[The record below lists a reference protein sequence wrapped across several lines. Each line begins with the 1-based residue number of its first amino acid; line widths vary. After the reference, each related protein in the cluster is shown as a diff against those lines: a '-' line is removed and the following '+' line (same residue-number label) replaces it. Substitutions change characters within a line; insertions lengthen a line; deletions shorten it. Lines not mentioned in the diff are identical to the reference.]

1 MINLITGLPGN
12 GKTLYALSYVKQW
25 AEKDNR
31 PVYYAGIKD
40 LMLPWTE
47 IDPTKW
53 FECPANSIIV
63 IDECQTVFRPRSVGK
78 EPPDY
83 VAKLET
89 HRHQG
94 LDIVLI
100 TQHPLLADSAIRRLV
115 GKHIHVVRTF
125 GTERATLH
133 EWASVREN
141 CDKPAGRSDSIK
153 HHWAYPKDAYS
164 YYKSAEVHTVKRN
177 IPMRLYLLIAIP
189 VFLIGCVFYFKHFAE
204 KQKHINNPTQE
215 ETTGASKAVLTASS
229 EKGKVSYKNA
239 IEDAKQFVF
248 EETPRVVG
256 LPQTAPRYDELTKP
270 VEVPVPAGC
279 VQSSHGCK
287 CYTQQATSMD
297 VEESLCMEIV
307 KHGFFE
313 DFERSARKKEV
324 QPKLASNQPRDDQR
338 NGQDNGEPVGHG
350 WVSLGDIKTKRMVT
364 DHEKAAAEAQAAGGQ
379 MPTNPK
385 LNGLKGEI

>member
-1 MINLITGLPGN
+1 MITLITGLPGN

-31 PVYYAGIKD
+31 PVYYSGIKD

-53 FECPANSIIV
+53 FDCPVNSIIV
-63 IDECQTVFRPRSVGK
+63 IDECQTVFRPRSLGK

-100 TQHPLLADSAIRRLV
+100 TQHPMLADSAIRRLV
-115 GKHIHVVRTF
+115 GKHVHVVRTF

-141 CDKPAGRSDSIK
+141 CDKPSGRADSIK
-153 HHWAYPKDAYS
+153 HHWKYPKDAFS
-164 YYKSAEVHTVKRN
+164 FYKSAEVHTVKRN
-177 IPMRLYLLIAIP
+177 IPMRFWLFVLIPVLLVCCFLYL
-189 VFLIGCVFYFKHFAE
+189 KHFSD
-204 KQKHINNPTQE
+204 KQKHINDVPPDSP
-215 ETTGASKAVLTASS
+215 ALSKPVLSAAN
-229 EKGKVSYKNA
+229 EKGRVSYKNA
-239 IEDAKQFVF
+239 IEDAKQYVF

-297 VEESLCMEIV
+297 VEESLCVEIV

-313 DFERSARKKEV
+313 DFERSSKKKEPQ
-324 QPKLASNQPRDDQR
+324 QPKLASDASAKSQNNVPDKDVDRS
-338 NGQDNGEPVGHG
+338 HG
-350 WVSLGDIKTKRMVT
+350 WV
-364 DHEKAAAEAQAAGGQ
+364 
-379 MPTNPK
+379 
-385 LNGLKGEI
+385 

>member
-12 GKTLYALSYVKQW
+12 GKTLYALSFVKQW

-31 PVYYAGIKD
+31 PVFYAGIKD
-40 LMLPWTE
+40 LKLPWTE

-94 LDIVLI
+94 LDIVI
-100 TQHPLLADSAIRRLV
+100 FTQHPLLADSSIRRLV
-115 GKHIHVVRTF
+115 GKHIHVVRSF

-133 EWASVREN
+133 EWGSVREN
-141 CDKPAGRSDSIK
+141 CDKPSGRADSIK
-153 HHWAYPKDAYS
+153 HLWKYPKES
-164 YYKSAEVHTVKRN
+164 FEFYKSAEVHTVKRN
-177 IPMRLYLLIAIP
+177 IPVRVYLFILIPLLLIAS
-189 VFLIGCVFYFKHFAE
+189 VFYLKYFSN
-204 KQKHINNPTQE
+204 KQKHIN
-215 ETTGASKAVLTASS
+215 GANNEDTSISKPILQASN
-229 EKGKVSYKNA
+229 EKGKVSYRNA

-248 EETPRVVG
+248 EETPRIQG

-297 VEESLCMEIV
+297 VEKSLCEDIV

-313 DFERSARKKEV
+313 DFERTSRKKEAQAQKALAKNDV
-324 QPKLASNQPRDDQR
+324 RDQPQIK
-338 NGQDNGEPVGHG
+338 EPSGS
-350 WVSLGDIKTKRMVT
+350 WVSLGDSKTARMVT
-364 DHEKAAAEAQAAGGQ
+364 DHEKAAMEAQANNNQ
-379 MPTNPK
+379 MSTNPK
-385 LNGLKGEI
+385 FNAAGGNI

>member
-12 GKTLYALSYVKQW
+12 GKTLYALSYVKEW

-31 PVYYAGIKD
+31 PVFYAGIKD

-63 IDECQTVFRPRSVGK
+63 IDECQTVFRPRSIGK

-115 GKHIHVVRTF
+115 GKHVHVVRTF

-141 CDKPAGRSDSIK
+141 CDKPAGRADSIK
-153 HHWAYPKDAYS
+153 HQWKYPKEAYS
-164 YYKSAEVHTVKRN
+164 FYKSAEVHTVKRN
-177 IPMRLYLLIAIP
+177 IPMRVYLFALVPILLLAAVVYMKYFTDKQVHKDAANSDQLTQGFQPTSIASN
-189 VFLIGCVFYFKHFAE
+189 
-204 KQKHINNPTQE
+204 Q
-215 ETTGASKAVLTASS
+215 
-229 EKGKVSYKNA
+229 KGKVSYKDA

-248 EETPRVVG
+248 DETPRVQG
-256 LPQTAPRYDELTKP
+256 LPQTAPRYDELTKA

-279 VQSSHGCK
+279 VQSSKGCK

-297 VEESLCMEIV
+297 VDEKICLDIV

-313 DFERSARKKEV
+313 K
-324 QPKLASNQPRDDQR
+324 
-338 NGQDNGEPVGHG
+338 
-350 WVSLGDIKTKRMVT
+350 
-364 DHEKAAAEAQAAGGQ
+364 
-379 MPTNPK
+379 
-385 LNGLKGEI
+385 